1 MEPLRI
7 MADRQDT
14 HDLGFMIQPSFRMDW
29 ELTGSK
35 GSLDVVVL
43 AAENLMRRYDDRV
56 KAVRSWDQQV
66 TKRYSYTNKEEFLVI
81 VDSMCSEFNF
91 A

>member
-1 MEPLRI
+1 

-35 GSLDVVVL
+35 ESLDVVVL

>member
-1 MEPLRI
+1 

-35 GSLDVVVL
+35 ESLDVVDL

>member
-1 MEPLRI
+1 

-29 ELTGSK
+29 ELTGNK
-35 GSLDVVVL
+35 GSLDVVVR
-43 AAENLMRRYDDRV
+43 AAENLMQRYDERV

-66 TKRYSYTNKEEFLVI
+66 TKRYSYTNRNKEFLVI
-81 VDSMCSEFNF
+81 VDSMCSESNLHHYP
-91 A
+91 